1 MGEVKPGA
9 EGGTSMT
16 AAGLTVAVGEA
27 DWEGG
32 TGVGYATTEA
42 AAAEDW
48 SLHLFKEVEECSYES
63 NPFPLLRYLQ
73 PLTVTYFGFIAT

>member
-1 MGEVKPGA
+1 MGEVEPGA
-9 EGGTSMT
+9 EGGTRMT

-42 AAAEDW
+42 ATAEDW
-48 SLHLFKEVEECSYES
+48 SLHLLKEVEECSMS
-63 NPFPLLRYLQ
+63 LIHSHCSGTFSRLP
-73 PLTVTYFGFIAT
+73 